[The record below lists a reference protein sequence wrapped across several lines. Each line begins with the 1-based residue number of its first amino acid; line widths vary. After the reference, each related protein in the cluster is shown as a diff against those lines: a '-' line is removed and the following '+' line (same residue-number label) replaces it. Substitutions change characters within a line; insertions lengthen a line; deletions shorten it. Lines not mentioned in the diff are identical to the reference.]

1 MKNKILVLGLVLA
14 LVAVMVMPMAV
25 SAANPT
31 SGNTTVQGS
40 IGVTYTIN
48 VPTTII
54 LGPFTTAQAYAATGK
69 SITVSTNDPTQTTCG
84 ITVADSKTA
93 SKGFLTLAGA
103 DDAAKELTVA
113 LTVAGGDLG
122 ASYFPLST
130 DRTLKVSTT
139 PIASANIADFA
150 VSQTIASG
158 DLTKAAGTYSLIMT
172 FTATFS
178 P

>member
-93 SKGFLTLAGA
+93 SKGFLT
-103 DDAAKELTVA
+103 
-113 LTVAGGDLG
+113 
-122 ASYFPLST
+122 
-130 DRTLKVSTT
+130 
-139 PIASANIADFA
+139 
-150 VSQTIASG
+150 
-158 DLTKAAGTYSLIMT
+158 
-172 FTATFS
+172 
-178 P
+178 

>member
-1 MKNKILVLGLVLA
+1 
-14 LVAVMVMPMAV
+14 
-25 SAANPT
+25 
-31 SGNTTVQGS
+31 
-40 IGVTYTIN
+40 
-48 VPTTII
+48 

-93 SKGFLTLAGA
+93 SKGFLTLDRA
-103 DDAAKELTVA
+103 DDAAKELTNA

-139 PIASANIADFA
+139 LIASANIADFA

-158 DLTKAAGTYSLIMT
+158 DLTKAAGTYSLSMT